1 LGAKRERCTG
11 EREGED
17 RPASHEAGYE
27 IRVARGMRKEIR
39 VARFVRSG
47 MRTEAGYEIRA
58 TCGMRKEIGVARFV
72 RSGMRTEAGYEI
84 GVARGM
90 RKEIRVARFVR
101 SGMKNHGMK
110 GVHFRF
116 VRKTKT
122 PSFDAVRVSGIPSP
136 LTSIAST

>member
-1 LGAKRERCTG
+1 LGAKRERRTG
-11 EREGED
+11 ECEGEE

-27 IRVARGMRKEIR
+27 IRATCGMRKEIRVARFVRSGMRTEAGYEIRATCGMRKTIR

-58 TCGMRKEIGVARFV
+58 TCGMRKEIGVAR
-72 RSGMRTEAGYEI
+72 
-84 GVARGM
+84 GVS
-90 RKEIRVARFVR
+90 

>member
-11 EREGED
+11 ECEGEE

-27 IRVARGMRKEIR
+27 IRATCGMSKTIR

-58 TCGMRKEIGVARFV
+58 TCGMRKEIGVAR
-72 RSGMRTEAGYEI
+72 
-84 GVARGM
+84 GVS
-90 RKEIRVARFVR
+90 